1 MLESRR
7 DGEGWSG
14 VCLRPSV
21 SMSVGLRYSRAGVPS
36 LQRPPAT
43 RTGTSAPSAPAARE
57 PRPFPGSSVG
67 ALACPAWP
75 GVGPRVSAGRG
86 TRCLSQL
93 ARSLPLPALALCL
106 WLPLAPVP
114 FMKRGPITC

>member
-7 DGEGWSG
+7 DRVGCSG

-21 SMSVGLRYSRAGVPS
+21 SMSVGPRYSRAGVSP

-43 RTGTSAPSAPAARE
+43 RTGTSAPSAPAARK
-57 PRPFPGSSVG
+57 PRPFPGSSVSPP
-67 ALACPAWP
+67 ACPAWP
-75 GVGPRVSAGRG
+75 GVGPPVSAGRD
-86 TRCLSQL
+86 TRGLSQL
-93 ARSLPLPALALCL
+93 ARSLPLPPLALCL